1 MLMAWVMLAV
11 AVYTMA
17 CMFQSQREAAASYS
31 EVTRIHL
38 DQSEISSSSFQPSDG
53 EDGEQ
58 SVNPA
63 GPGGAP
69 RPPHGCRG
77 PRQPAHRCLR
87 PCSGGHQ
94 GKHRRPLQLPRT
106 YSPLPVAD
114 KASELAKA
122 LKKECNEA
130 CREKPS
136 HVAQASHAEV
146 LAPKDEVP
154 LRAGR
159 VQKVLLRPEACGRFL
174 RG

>member
-1 MLMAWVMLAV
+1 MESRACTWPGPEAHPARHTDAV
-11 AVYTMA
+11 ALGSPHTGA
-17 CMFQSQREAAASYS
+17 CA
-31 EVTRIHL
+31 
-38 DQSEISSSSFQPSDG
+38 
-53 EDGEQ
+53 
-58 SVNPA
+58 PA
-63 GPGGAP
+63 PGA
-69 RPPHGCRG
+69 
-77 PRQPAHRCLR
+77 
-87 PCSGGHQ
+87 GGHQ
-94 GKHRRPLQLPRT
+94 GKRRRPLQLPRT

-122 LKKECNEA
+122 LKEECNEA